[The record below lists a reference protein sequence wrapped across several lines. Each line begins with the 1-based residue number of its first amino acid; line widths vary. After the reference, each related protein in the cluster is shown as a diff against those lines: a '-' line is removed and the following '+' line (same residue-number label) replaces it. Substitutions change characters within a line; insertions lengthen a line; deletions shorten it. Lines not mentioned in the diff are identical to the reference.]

1 MKNKVNYNKIFKNKK
16 VLITGHTGFKGS
28 WLSAYLL
35 SIGAKVHG
43 ISKDIPSKPSHF
55 NEINLKKKISNSIL
69 FDLIEKKKLKKK
81 ITEYKPDYIFHL
93 AAQSLVGKS
102 YKNPTD
108 TWHSNTFGTINILE
122 VLREIKRETVVVL
135 ITSDKVY
142 KNIETSKGYRED
154 DVIGG
159 IDPYGASKAAAEI
172 AIKSYINS
180 YFSKKNNNIFI
191 GVARAGNV
199 IGGGDWSENR
209 LIPDCMRAWLKNKK
223 AIIRNPNS
231 TRPWQHVLD
240 VLNGYLILAYHLKK
254 KKKGIHG
261 EAFNFGPNPKK
272 NLKVVEILKLIK
284 TYWHDIGWK
293 IISKKKFK
301 ENKLLNL
308 DSNKSLKRLKWKP
321 LLDVN
326 SSLEL
331 TVKWYKNCSS
341 NTEDNYNITLKQ
353 INNFK
358 KKSKKIYL

>member
-1 MKNKVNYNKIFKNKK
+1 MKYNKIFKNKR

-28 WLSAYLL
+28 WLSAYLTSL
-35 SIGAKVHG
+35 GAKVYG

-55 NEINLKKKISNSIL
+55 KKINLKNKISSSIF
-69 FDLIEKKKLKKK
+69 FDLIEKKKLKEK
-81 ITEYKPDYIFHL
+81 ITAYKPDYIFHL

-102 YKNPTD
+102 YKNPTE
-108 TWHSNTFGTINILE
+108 TWYSNTFGTINILE
-122 VLREIKRETVVVL
+122 VLRKINRETVVVL

-142 KNIETSKGYRED
+142 KNIETKKGYREG
-154 DVIGG
+154 DVLGG

-180 YFSKKNNNIFI
+180 YFSKNNNNILI

-209 LIPDCMRAWLKNKK
+209 LIPDCVRAWLKNKK

-240 VLNGYLILAYHLKK
+240 VLNGYLILAYYLKK

-261 EAFNFGPNPKK
+261 EAFNFGPDPKK
-272 NLKVVEILKLIK
+272 NLKVIEILKLIK
-284 TYWHDIGWK
+284 TYWHDADWK
-293 IISKKKFK
+293 IMSIKKFK

-308 DSNKSLKRLKWKP
+308 DSNKSSKKLKWKP
-321 LLDVN
+321 LLDVK

-331 TVKWYKNCSS
+331 TAKWYKNCSR
-341 NTEDNYNITLKQ
+341 NTEKNYNITLNQ

-358 KKSKKIYL
+358 KKFKPIYI